1 MNLRS
6 RADRRRAGFTLIE
19 VLLTSVLAATL
30 LAALW
35 ALLSMYLKL
44 FDAGQAK
51 VEQSQLIRT
60 LFAQIETDLASVVQS
75 PPPVP
80 VVPVLIPAVPSGTA
94 SPTANGASPAGGS
107 APPSG
112 GSPAG
117 GSGSPS
123 GGGAGRSPSGIGPP
137 IPQMAAKFAR
147 GGNPPAAAN
156 PRDLSPPGGSSASST
171 SESAGPSGS
180 RFPSPAK
187 PGHGVTSTMSLR
199 PGGVFGTETSL
210 RIDVVQ
216 SAIVPV
222 DMQFDERRAP
232 GELGPSRAAELMTI
246 VYAFEE
252 IHEPGQPLGEP
263 TLLLVRR
270 EMAWEDS
277 HPAQRGARGAD
288 SLGSNDIADRRGVA
302 SGMVDELSPVDPL
315 NPGVESETTAVIPEV
330 AQFGIRYFDG
340 TIWSTEWNS
349 IERKALPVAIEIALE
364 LKHVHEQGHQ
374 PAVEPAATDVVA
386 RPPVLPVH
394 RLLVHL
400 PGGQPAT
407 PSDMHS
413 QRGLQGPLRSPE
425 PSWKGNAYGSPR

>member
-1 MNLRS
+1 MRLYP
-6 RADRRRAGFTLIE
+6 RAQRQRAGFTLIE

-60 LFAQIETDLASVVQS
+60 LFAQVENDLASVVQS

-80 VVPVLIPAVPSGTA
+80 IVPVLVPATPGGASGTSPA
-94 SPTANGASPAGGS
+94 SGSTSSAGGS
-107 APPSG
+107 APSPPSA
-112 GSPAG
+112 SAP
-117 GSGSPS
+117 PS
-123 GGGAGRSPSGIGPP
+123 GGAGRSPSGIGPP

-147 GGNPPAAAN
+147 GGAPAASA
-156 PRDLSPPGGSSASST
+156 PPSISPPSGTAPHSATATSS
-171 SESAGPSGS
+171 PSGS
-180 RFPSPAK
+180 RSPSPANA
-187 PGHGVTSTMSLR
+187 GQVVTSTKSLR

-216 SAIVPV
+216 SAIVPLDV
-222 DMQFDERRAP
+222 QFDERRAP

-246 VYAFEE
+246 VYSFEE
-252 IHEPGQPLGEP
+252 IHEPGQPLGQP

-277 HPAQRGARGAD
+277 HPAGRGGGRGTDAV
-288 SLGSNDIADRRGVA
+288 GSTDIADRRGVA
-302 SGMVDELSPVDPL
+302 SGMVDELSAVDPL
-315 NPGVESETTAVIPEV
+315 TPGAESETTATIPEV

-340 TIWSTEWNS
+340 TLWSTEWNS

-364 LKHVHEQGHQ
+364 LKPVSEQGHQ
-374 PAVEPAATDVVA
+374 PAVEPATTELAT
-386 RPPVLPVH
+386 RPPVVPVH

-400 PGGQPAT
+400 PGGQPAN
-407 PSDMHS
+407 PSELNS
-413 QRGLQGPLRSPE
+413 QRGLQTPLRGGE
-425 PSWKGNAYGSPR
+425 PPWKGNAYGSPR